1 MWHFRSGTLS
11 EEVIVDASFQ
21 SIASNAFISDFFF
34 FLFPSNI
41 SVYLPNPAA
50 FFAIFDEVRASSSTA
65 SSTSASLFFA
75 KKAAGKR
82 PKLEAL
88 PEAAFSLLQ
97 WAQQGETFDFETQK
111 AEDSSNDSEEE
122 MVVQAEE
129 ELDAT
134 NDNEDTVPEWAQS
147 IAAAT
152 ENRKS
157 LPEMEGPVTV
167 KVDLRP
173 YQRQALH
180 WMVQCEKEAD
190 TKDLEE
196 QLKLLSELAA
206 DQSAFLEPP
215 PDTRIHCECG
225 PVLVSQDEAAS
236 CTAVNGDTRT
246 TSHPLWQRRY
256 LASYDQKETKC
267 FYVQPLFGV
276 ATAYPP
282 QPPQPCR
289 GGILADSMGLGK
301 TVMLLALI
309 CQSKEQEEKDKHGT
323 TLVVAPLS
331 LLAQWER
338 ELETKTSLSYCVHYG
353 DKKLDDYNGVDVVVT
368 TYGSLQGELQGH
380 MKKRQANADLE
391 FSGLLGFGWKRV
403 ILDEAHCIKNA
414 ATGASKACCIL
425 QAERRWCVSGTIIQN
440 SLDDAFALLK
450 FLRHE
455 PWCEHGF
462 WKAAIGKV
470 EDREVALDRV
480 KRVLQPIM
488 LRRTKETLDK
498 DG

>member
-1 MWHFRSGTLS
+1 MWHFPSGMLNK
-11 EEVIVDASFQ
+11 EDEQVDDSF
-21 SIASNAFISDFFF
+21 ILKYGRAIIISDLFF
-34 FLFPSNI
+34 FLPSNI
-41 SVYLPNPAA
+41 SIYLSNPAA

-65 SSTSASLFFA
+65 ASLFFG

-97 WAQQGETFDFETQK
+97 WAQQGEMFDFETLK
-111 AEDSSNDSEEE
+111 AQDSSNDSEEE

-129 ELDAT
+129 ELYAT
-134 NDNEDTVPEWAQS
+134 NNDNEDTVPEWAQS
-147 IAAAT
+147 ITAAT

-157 LPEMEGPVTV
+157 LPEMEGPETV
-167 KVDLRP
+167 KADLRP

-190 TKDLEE
+190 TKDLQE

-206 DQSAFLEPP
+206 DQSAFLEVP

-225 PVLVSQDEAAS
+225 PVLVSQDEATS
-236 CTAVNGDTRT
+236 CTAVNGDTCT

-256 LASYDQKETKC
+256 LASYDRKESKC

-309 CQSKEQEEKDKHGT
+309 CVSKEQEEKGKHGT

-331 LLAQWER
+331 LLAQWEE
-338 ELETKTSLSYCVHYG
+338 ELETKTSLSYRVHYA

-368 TYGSLQGELQGH
+368 TYGSLQGELQVH
-380 MKKRQANADLE
+380 MKKRQADADLE

-414 ATGASKACCIL
+414 ATGASKACCML

-440 SLDDAFALLK
+440 SLDDAYALLK

>member
-1 MWHFRSGTLS
+1 M
-11 EEVIVDASFQ
+11 
-21 SIASNAFISDFFF
+21 
-34 FLFPSNI
+34 
-41 SVYLPNPAA
+41 PNPAA
-50 FFAIFDEVRASSSTA
+50 FFDIFEEVRTSSSSTA
-65 SSTSASLFFA
+65 ASLFFG
-75 KKAAGKR
+75 KNKAAGKSSR

-88 PEAAFSLLQ
+88 PSAAFSLLQ
-97 WAQQGETFDFETQK
+97 WAQQGETFDFETTQK
-111 AEDSSNDSEEE
+111 EEAEDISDSEEE
-122 MVVQAEE
+122 MVMQPEE

-134 NDNEDTVPEWAQS
+134 NDDENSNNNNEDTVPEWAQS

-152 ENRKS
+152 ETRKS
-157 LPEMEGPVTV
+157 LPEMEGPESV

-180 WMVQCEKEAD
+180 WMVQCEQKAD
-190 TKDLEE
+190 TKDLQE

-206 DQSAFLEPP
+206 DQSSVLEQPP
-215 PDTRIHCECG
+215 PNTRIHCECG
-225 PVLVSQDEAAS
+225 PVLVSQEEAAS
-236 CTAVNGDTRT
+236 CTAVNGNTRT
-246 TSHPLWQRRY
+246 ATHPLWQRRY

-282 QPPQPCR
+282 QPPEPCR

-309 CQSKEQEEKDKHGT
+309 CKVKEQEEKDKHGT

-331 LLAQWER
+331 LLAQWEE
-338 ELETKTSLSYCVHYG
+338 ELETKTSLSYRVHYG
-353 DKKLDDYNGVDVVVT
+353 DKKLEDYRGVDVVVT
-368 TYGSLQGELQGH
+368 TYGSLQGALQVY
-380 MKKRQANADLE
+380 MKKREVDADLE
-391 FSGLLGFGWKRV
+391 LSGLLSYGWKRV

-414 ATGASKACCIL
+414 ATGASKACCML

-455 PWCEHGF
+455 PWCEGGF

-470 EDREVALDRV
+470 EDREIALDRV

-488 LRRTKETLDK
+488 LRRTKATLDK

>member
-1 MWHFRSGTLS
+1 MIQSQEWQAMHSSLTFF
-11 EEVIVDASFQ
+11 SFPT
-21 SIASNAFISDFFF
+21 FD
-34 FLFPSNI
+34 
-41 SVYLPNPAA
+41 SVYLPDPNA
-50 FFAIFDEVRASSSTA
+50 FFAIFDEVRASSSSTA
-65 SSTSASLFFA
+65 ASLFFG
-75 KKAAGKR
+75 KKTAGKR
-82 PKLEAL
+82 LKLEAL
-88 PEAAFSLLQ
+88 PAAAFSLLQ

-111 AEDSSNDSEEE
+111 AEDTSSDSEEE
-122 MVVQAEE
+122 MVVQPED

-134 NDNEDTVPEWAQS
+134 NDDEGTVPEWAQS

-152 ENRKS
+152 ENRTS
-157 LPEMEGPVTV
+157 LPEMEGPETL
-167 KVDLRP
+167 KADLRP
-173 YQRQALH
+173 YQRQALD

-190 TKDLEE
+190 TKDLQE
-196 QLKLLSELAA
+196 QLKLLAELAAA

-215 PDTRIHCECG
+215 PNTRIHCECG

-236 CTAVNGDTRT
+236 CTAVDGDTRT
-246 TSHPLWQRRY
+246 ATHPLWQRRY
-256 LASYDQKETKC
+256 LATYDQKGTKC
-267 FYVQPLFGV
+267 FYVQPLFGM
-276 ATAYPP
+276 ATSSPP

-309 CQSKEQEEKDKHGT
+309 CKVKEQEEKDKHGT

-331 LLAQWER
+331 LLAQWEE
-338 ELETKTSLSYCVHYG
+338 ELESKTSLSYRVHYG

-368 TYGSLQGELQGH
+368 TYGSLQGELQVY
-380 MKKRQANADLE
+380 MKKRQADADLE
-391 FSGLLGFGWKRV
+391 FSGLLSFGWKRV

-414 ATGASKACCIL
+414 ATGASKACCML

-440 SLDDAFALLK
+440 TLDDAFALLK

-470 EDREVALDRV
+470 EDREVALDRL

-488 LRRTKETLDK
+488 LRRTKATLDK